1 MQPTWPLVN
10 RRGLKIIHLYDRMIL
25 VLFLWATRMKLHL
38 SFTLLACFSLAAC
51 TLESTDMPPPAPY
64 IPVTPAQIT
73 RTELAPALYELA
85 YSKRQN
91 AVFVVSSGGWGDD
104 APPSYVFKL
113 DPLTLA
119 VQAQV
124 ELPLRGFGTV
134 LDDATDTLYIGTQ
147 DAALIAFDTAKLEV
161 RGSLQLSSEKV
172 ADERGGGERYVY
184 NLRELLLDTANHR
197 LYAPGLAFTGSV
209 VFVVDTNTFTLE
221 KTIPGLGAV
230 ATGVALDAE
239 QGRVLVADFTGNIT
253 TIDTATLEIVNTWDS
268 GADQPLNLALDVAG
282 QRLFATDQGM
292 PMVTGMQQQLIPGFQ
307 SRGPGHRVIVRHPE
321 DGAVL
326 GEFASGEGPIAIL
339 PDWPRQR
346 LYVTHREAGTL
357 GVFDARDYAL
367 LDTIELPV
375 HPNSLA
381 LDADNDVL
389 YVSIKNP
396 MAISP
401 EDMTKPESVA
411 RIDFKAA
418 R

>member
-1 MQPTWPLVN
+1 MSV
-10 RRGLKIIHLYDRMIL
+10 IL
-25 VLFLWATRMKLHL
+25 PGSGSVATMKL
-38 SFTLLACFSLAAC
+38 SFSLPGVMLACAFLAAC
-51 TLESTDMPPPAPY
+51 GPAHEHADMSTPAPY
-64 IPVTPAQIT
+64 TPVTAEQVT

-85 YSKRQN
+85 WSKRQN
-91 AVFVVSSGGWGDD
+91 AVFVISAGGWGDD
-104 APPSYVFKL
+104 APPSHVFKL
-113 DPLTLA
+113 DPVTLA

-124 ELPLRGFGTV
+124 ELPQRGFGTT
-134 LDDATDTLYIGTQ
+134 LDDATDTLYIGTSE
-147 DAALIAFDTAKLEV
+147 ASIITFDTAKLEV
-161 RGSLQLSSEKV
+161 RGILQLSTEKV
-172 ADERGGGERYVY
+172 ADERSGGERHAY
-184 NLRELLLDTANHR
+184 NLRELLLDTAHHR

-209 VFVVDTNTFTLE
+209 VFVVDTEQFTLE

-230 ATGVALDAE
+230 ATGITLDAE
-239 QGRVLVADFTGNIT
+239 RGRVFVADFTGTIT
-253 TIDTATLEIVNTWDS
+253 SIDTGTLEVVNTWDS

-292 PMVTGMQQQLIPGFQ
+292 QMVTGMQQQLIPGFQ
-307 SRGPGHRVIVRHPE
+307 SRGPGNRVIVRNPD

-326 GEFASGEGPIAIL
+326 GEFGTGEGPIAIL

-346 LYVTHREAGTL
+346 LYVTNREAGTL
-357 GVFDARDYAL
+357 TVFDSNDYAL

-396 MAISP
+396 MPVSP

-411 RIDFKAA
+411 RIAFTK
-418 R
+418 